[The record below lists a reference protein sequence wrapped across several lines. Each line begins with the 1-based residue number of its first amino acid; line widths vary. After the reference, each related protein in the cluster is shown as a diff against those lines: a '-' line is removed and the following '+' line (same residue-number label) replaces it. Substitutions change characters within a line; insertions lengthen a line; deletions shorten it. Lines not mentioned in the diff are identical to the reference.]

1 MCYTR
6 ANCRITGLLRGR
18 LLEEDTV
25 QEILQKVICKRA
37 KLRAM
42 HLLGGYGPQ
51 RIGTAGEAASGIVP
65 AGSSG
70 GSDFLCEVFR
80 ISG

>member
-6 ANCRITGLLRGR
+6 ANCRVTGLLKRN

-25 QEILQKVICKRA
+25 QEILQKVICKKSKA
-37 KLRAM
+37 SCHASS
-42 HLLGGYGPQ
+42 GGYGPQ
-51 RIGTAGEAASGIVP
+51 RIGTAGETASGIVP

-70 GSDFLCEVFR
+70 GSDFLREVFR